1 LYLELL
7 RGLETR
13 FGGKKPLYL
22 VFGDFNLSLETEM
35 RDDLGEWKLWPKPSA
50 RSTGRQLR
58 NKAVD
63 YILIKESIGLERP
76 YEHVSVREFSP
87 LPIKREK
94 IEDGDIH
101 YHFSNKAGLLVDGV
115 LPFTAAN
122 DLKIVPNKF
131 TGRSLAGIH
140 FPSLHKLIWCR
151 GIRSKETLS
160 KWSQIQAFFRPRF
173 SLLHDSYSS
182 GTFPWPFIN

>member
-1 LYLELL
+1 
-7 RGLETR
+7 
-13 FGGKKPLYL
+13 
-22 VFGDFNLSLETEM
+22 M

-94 IEDGDIH
+94 IEDDDIH

-115 LPFTAAN
+115 LRLPLPTTSK
-122 DLKIVPNKF
+122 L
-131 TGRSLAGIH
+131 SLISSMDEVSLVSI
-140 FPSLHKLIWCR
+140 FP
-151 GIRSKETLS
+151 LS
-160 KWSQIQAFFRPRF
+160 TS
-173 SLLHDSYSS
+173 
-182 GTFPWPFIN
+182 